1 MGSRGPRQAIGRGRL
16 HSRRGDVADPPACQ
30 PPNTDS
36 RLDPA
41 ACGET
46 PGELPGNAYAY
57 MDALRFVLA
66 AAVAFGHAWALLIE
80 DYRSTGN
87 PIINT
92 LYFAAGFAHASVILF
107 FVLSGYWITKSVA
120 GRVRSGW
127 SWRGYLVDRLSRL
140 MIVLVPAL
148 ALGGML
154 DAIAL
159 YLLGSPTHLGAT
171 NTFVLNTDVGANLA
185 LGNFLGNL
193 VFLQEIFVTP
203 YGSNGPLWSLAY
215 EFWYYIWF
223 PALLL
228 SWRLRRPSLALVALL
243 LAVQAPALAFG
254 FLSWLCGSLLHFAED
269 WLSRSPHGAR
279 LRGRLPLATTGLLL
293 AAVLFWG
300 RTGAFSIED
309 PLLALAFS
317 LALLALLL
325 TDPPLVAG
333 IRSCAS
339 YGAGASF
346 SLYAIHFPLM
356 AFAAALLVGEKRMVP
371 GLGAISLVALTLAAS
386 IGIAWLFAR
395 LTEARTTTLR
405 KAVRRLLRR
414 AR

>member
-1 MGSRGPRQAIGRGRL
+1 
-16 HSRRGDVADPPACQ
+16 
-30 PPNTDS
+30 
-36 RLDPA
+36 
-41 ACGET
+41 
-46 PGELPGNAYAY
+46 
-57 MDALRFVLA
+57 MDALRFILA
-66 AAVAFGHAWALLIE
+66 AAVAFGHAWALLVE
-80 DYRSTGN
+80 DYRATGN

-92 LYFAAGFAHASVILF
+92 LYFAAGFAHPSVILF

-120 GRVRSGW
+120 GRIRSGW
-127 SWRGYLVDRLSRL
+127 SWRSYLVDRLSRL

-148 ALGGML
+148 ALGGAL
-154 DAIAL
+154 DAVAL

-185 LGNFLGNL
+185 PGNLLGNL

-243 LAVQAPALAFG
+243 LAMQAPALAFG
-254 FLSWLCGSLLHFAED
+254 YLSWLCGSLLHFAED
-269 WLSRSPHGAR
+269 WLSRSPRAAR
-279 LRGRLPLATTGLLL
+279 FRGMWPLATTGLVF
-293 AAVLFWG
+293 AAVLLWG
-300 RTGAFSIED
+300 RTGSFSIED
-309 PLLALAFS
+309 PLLALSFS
-317 LALLALLL
+317 LVLLTLLL
-325 TDPPLVAG
+325 TNPPLVPV
-333 IRSCAS
+333 IRRCAS

-356 AFAAALLVGEKRMVP
+356 AFAAALLIGAQRMAP
-371 GLGAISLVALTLAAS
+371 SLAAISLVALTLAIS
-386 IGIAWLFAR
+386 IAIAWLFAR
-395 LTEARTTTLR
+395 STEARTAALR
-405 KAVRRLLRR
+405 KSVRRLLRR

>member
-1 MGSRGPRQAIGRGRL
+1 
-16 HSRRGDVADPPACQ
+16 
-30 PPNTDS
+30 
-36 RLDPA
+36 
-41 ACGET
+41 
-46 PGELPGNAYAY
+46 

-66 AAVAFGHAWALLIE
+66 AAVAFGHAWALLVE
-80 DYRSTGN
+80 DYRATGN
-87 PIINT
+87 PAVNT

-107 FVLSGYWITKSVA
+107 FVLSGYWITRSVA

-140 MIVLVPAL
+140 MVVLVPAL

-154 DAIAL
+154 DAVAL
-159 YLLGSPTHLGAT
+159 YLIGSPTHLGET

-185 LGNFLGNL
+185 PENLLGNL
-193 VFLQEIFVTP
+193 VFLQEIFVRP

-254 FLSWLCGSLLHFAED
+254 FLSWLCGSLLYFTEAR
-269 WLSRSPHGAR
+269 LTRSSLVAR
-279 LRGRLPLATTGLLL
+279 LRGKLPLATTGL
-293 AAVLFWG
+293 AFGAVLLWG
-300 RTGAFSIED
+300 RTGSFSIED
-309 PLLALAFS
+309 PLLALSFS
-317 LALLALLL
+317 LVLLTLLL
-325 TDPPLVAG
+325 TNPPLVPG
-333 IRSCAS
+333 IQRCAA

-356 AFAAALLVGEKRMVP
+356 AFAAALLIGGQRMAP
-371 GLGAISLVALTLAAS
+371 GVAAISLVALTLAAS
-386 IGIAWLFAR
+386 IAIAWLFAR
-395 LTEARTTTLR
+395 ATEARTATLR
-405 KAVRRLLRR
+405 RTFRRLLRR